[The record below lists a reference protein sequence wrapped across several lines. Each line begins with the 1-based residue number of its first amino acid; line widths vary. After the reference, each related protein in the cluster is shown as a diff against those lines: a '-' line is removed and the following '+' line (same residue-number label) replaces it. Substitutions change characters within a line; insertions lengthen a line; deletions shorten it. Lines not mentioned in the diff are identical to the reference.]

1 MTGRFYGQGMAGPRM
16 RAVVAGVLA
25 TLAGLLAPGVQAQS
39 LLQAWDRAAAG
50 EPALQAAR
58 ANHRAAIERTA
69 QARAVLY
76 PQLDFSYNTQR
87 NHRESLLLP
96 EIGFPPTDERYPTRS
111 AQVNLT
117 QPVYRPQNWA
127 ALQQA
132 LEVEDQAGL
141 QSLVAEQE
149 LQTRFVQA
157 WFELMA
163 ARDSLQHAG
172 EQLDAA
178 RQQAEVMQRG
188 LALGTHSD
196 VQASDALARQEQ
208 AVADRLAAQAEL
220 EAKLAL
226 LEQLTGPLPGFA
238 PPLLSVAAAN
248 ALNAP
253 VEPLATWL
261 ARAEAENPGVRAAR
275 HGLQAAQR
283 EVDRQ
288 QALHLPTLDIVARS
302 SRNLQGAGTSPG
314 QSGYKSREHYVGLQ
328 ANLPL
333 FAGGGTQ
340 AKVREAQAMLD
351 KASHDLDA
359 ARRNA
364 VAQAH
369 QGWAA
374 ARSAQGRMQAA
385 EHAVRA
391 AEIALQ
397 AAGRGQTTGL
407 RTLLD
412 ELQARQQLAAA
423 LRDQQR
429 ARYDRAVGLARL
441 RAAAGNLDVAF
452 LAQVE
457 ALLDRKGGGGP

>member
-1 MTGRFYGQGMAGPRM
+1 MSGRFYGRGATGLRW
-16 RAVVAGVLA
+16 RAVAAGAFA
-25 TLAGLLAPGVQAQS
+25 TLACGVQGQT

-76 PQLDFSYNTQR
+76 PQLDFSYNRQK
-87 NHRESLLLP
+87 NHRESILLP
-96 EIGFPPTDERYPTRS
+96 EVGFPETEERYPTRS
-111 AQVNLT
+111 TQVNVT
-117 QPVYRPQNWA
+117 QPLYRPQNWA

-132 LEVEDQAGL
+132 LEIEEQAGL
-141 QSLVAEQE
+141 QAVAAEQE

-157 WFELMA
+157 WFELMS
-163 ARDSLQHAG
+163 ARDTLLHAG

-188 LALGTHSD
+188 LALGTQSE
-196 VQASDALARQEQ
+196 VQASEAVARMEQ
-208 AVADRLAAQAEL
+208 AVAERVAAQAEL

-226 LEQLTGPLPGFA
+226 LEQLTGPLPGFE
-238 PPLLSVAAAN
+238 PPLLSTAAAS

-253 VEPLATWL
+253 VEPLAAWV
-261 ARAEAENPGVRAAR
+261 ARAEADNPGVRAAQR
-275 HGLQAAQR
+275 GLQAAQR

-288 QALHLPTLDIVARS
+288 HALHLPTVDLVARA

-314 QSGYKSREHYVGLQ
+314 QSGYKSREHYFGVQ
-328 ANLPL
+328 ANVPI
-333 FAGGGTQ
+333 FTGGGTQ
-340 AKVREAQAMLD
+340 AKVREAQAMMD

-369 QGWAA
+369 QGWAS
-374 ARSAQGRMQAA
+374 ARAAQGRMQAA

-391 AEIALQ
+391 AEIALR
-397 AAGRGQTTGL
+397 AAGRGQSTGL
-407 RTLLD
+407 RTVLD

-423 LRDQQR
+423 QRDQQR

-441 RAAAGNLDVAF
+441 RAAAGNLDAGF

-457 ALLDRKGGGGP
+457 ALLDRATGGGR